1 VAQHIQDVMT
11 KHVHCVGEGTT
22 LREVARVMRDQQ
34 IGDVLVTG
42 ANDRLVGI
50 ITDRDLVVRAVA
62 EGKDFDR
69 TRAAD
74 ICSGQ
79 IVTITPTATIDEAVE
94 LMRTKAVRRIPVV
107 DHDKPVGIVS
117 IGDLA
122 LDRDPRSALADISAA
137 PANN

>member
-1 VAQHIQDVMT
+1 MAKHIQDVMT

-22 LREVARVMRDQQ
+22 LREVACVMRDQQ

-50 ITDRDLVVRAVA
+50 ITDRDLVLRAVA
-62 EGKDFDR
+62 EGKDVDR

-74 ICSGQ
+74 ICSDQ
-79 IVTITPTATIDEAVE
+79 IVTITPAATIDEAVE